1 MVIFFLISYMM
12 HVFYAGYSNTFNV
25 IAVNWGDSKYGNAFY
40 GAYLYGTPKKDHISV
55 SLTIHIGRGTP
66 FMNYKYDLG
75 EIGTAKNMVEAVKS
89 WGTMTWSQKG
99 LAIGSEQSTVYFLER
114 SKIESH
120 R

>member
-1 MVIFFLISYMM
+1 
-12 HVFYAGYSNTFNV
+12 
-25 IAVNWGDSKYGNAFY
+25 
-40 GAYLYGTPKKDHISV
+40 
-55 SLTIHIGRGTP
+55 
-66 FMNYKYDLG
+66 MNYKYDLG